1 MKKGS
6 HCSEELKAK
15 LSKAKENYIPWNKGL
30 KGTTK
35 TNNGNFKKDQK
46 AWNKGKE
53 SYWCKGKLNPNW
65 KGGITPL
72 NHSIRDSLKYS
83 EWRGSIFERDS
94 FTCEVCNKVGGDLE
108 AHHIKEFYLILEEYN
123 ITSFEEALKCS
134 QLWDTNNGV
143 TLCKECH
150 DKITFKAE

>member
-6 HCSEELKAK
+6 HCSDELKIK

-30 KGTTK
+30 K
-35 TNNGNFKKDQK
+35 NSQPLNSSNWKKGQP

-53 SYWCKGKLNPNW
+53 NHWLKGILNPNW

-72 NHSIRDSLKYS
+72 NHAIRESIQYS
-83 EWRGSIFERDS
+83 EWRGQIFKRDS
-94 FTCEVCNKVGGDLE
+94 FTCEVCKNVGGDLE
-108 AHHIKEFYLILEEYN
+108 AHHIKEFHLILKENN
-123 ITSFEEALKCS
+123 ITTFEGAMECS
-134 QLWDTNNGV
+134 LLWDINNGI

-150 DKITFKAE
+150 DKTK